1 MRKGPESPDTV
12 FQMSVVIILVG
23 LALFCIGWDLPRV
36 EPAMFGS
43 P

>member
-1 MRKGPESPDTV
+1 MRKERGSPDTV
-12 FQMSVVIILVG
+12 FQVSVVIILVG
-23 LALFCIGWDLPRV
+23 LALLFIGLDLPRV

>member
-1 MRKGPESPDTV
+1 MRKGWGRSDIV
-12 FQMSVVIILVG
+12 FRVSLVVILAGLV
-23 LALFCIGWDLPRV
+23 LLCIGLDLPRV